1 MAVLDERREATAAP
15 ATRRWAGLLARPAI
29 VVVVLLV
36 LYLVV
41 SAQELDSIERRSLNA
56 AYILSRTWQHVQ
68 LTAIVSV
75 LVLLI
80 AVPVGVL
87 LTREGVRRWSGPV
100 LTVANVSQAIPS
112 IGLIVLFAVAFVS
125 MPVYVIAVLAFVIH
139 GVLPI
144 VRNTIAGLGQVDRSV
159 IEAARGMGMS
169 RSRVLFQVE
178 LPLAVPVILAGVRT
192 TLTITT
198 GTVALEAGADG
209 TRMVTLASKRLHALY
224 LERYRPADAKSDD
237 ADEKACREAVTEAF
251 DGKPPAMTV
260 WLDAK
265 EGGLALNFDLAHAV
279 QACADTVVI
288 PAAVLRK
295 EGAQAVLVDAIE
307 AAHAAQRK

>member
-198 GTVALEAGADG
+198 GTVALATFIGAGGLGDIISNG
-209 TRMVTLASKRLHALY
+209 LASNRTLVL
-224 LERYRPADAKSDD
+224 
-237 ADEKACREAVTEAF
+237 VTGSVLVA
-251 DGKPPAMTV
+251 A
-260 WLDAK
+260 
-265 EGGLALNFDLAHAV
+265 LALLIDWLAGIAKDNLAPKGV
-279 QACADTVVI
+279 
-288 PAAVLRK
+288 
-295 EGAQAVLVDAIE
+295 
-307 AAHAAQRK
+307 